1 MSFNTD
7 RYWQV
12 DRAQGREIELPVSTR
27 KKSSTSGHGDDNN
40 DERDAPFEET
50 NELLFNRD
58 TIHNLR
64 RRTCCGIDVTWL
76 VDRLPPS
83 WVVWWRQQPL
93 RKQRAYTAACC
104 CLSTLLVVLLVVLPT
119 RAAISAAKESRRVYL
134 LSHTPSPPPPPSP
147 PSPPIPPAPPSP
159 PPSPL
164 PPMAPPSPPPSPA
177 PPSPNPPSP
186 APPSPD
192 PPSPP
197 PSPPL
202 PPLLPPAPPP
212 PPSPPPPMPVD
223 LLCSYGGIQL
233 PDAVRPQEYDLRLRI
248 QFNTHPG
255 QDTARGPG
263 AAAGYGRRMLLDLSG
278 GSGSGTDPRVADL
291 AAEDVQ
297 GSVNISLALEAHTYC
312 IVLNA
317 VGMVPYDV
325 SYQWNGTEWK
335 GNASRPASSADVDV
349 EAEAGQQQL
358 SQSQSQRV
366 VLMFASPLPATVG
379 SGVAGHLS
387 MRFAYNLSGG
397 LDGVYRSNF
406 KDAAGRQHAIV
417 STQLESSAARKAFP
431 CFDEPRFKTPFTLTL
446 ETPAG
451 LTVLSNMPVRD
462 NSTLTSPSADGGGG
476 GVSEWAVTRFQASP
490 PMSSYL
496 LAFAVG
502 PLAARRRD
510 CNGSAAVIPLAVWAT
525 EDKVDQ
531 LDTALEAGCVA
542 VQTYEAA
549 LGVPYPLPKL
559 DLVGLPNF
567 EAGAMENFGAMFFRE
582 STLLMR
588 AGSGDVSTEL
598 AVAATISHEISHQW
612 FGDLVTMA
620 QWNELWLAEGF
631 ATYLEVMAVDAFRPS
646 YGYYGLSY
654 SMMTAAALSYDAL
667 PSVHAMSAKG
677 PLATVADVDGM
688 FDDISYQKGGAVLR
702 MVRAFLNGNL
712 MGSGVVQQLRRRRLL
727 QQQQQQQEQQDQD
740 QGQDQEERD
749 LQELEQPPG
758 AESSDP
764 LTAPPPPPPPA
775 DALPLPPPP
784 SPPPPAEPPSS
795 PPSEDSPPS
804 LLPED
809 SPAPQLPLSASA
821 LRWPPPPPLPS
832 PPAMPPTS
840 DTAAAAAADLPAPAP
855 SPELLPAPPSPAP
868 PLSPASPPSFNRT
881 NYGADP
887 FLAALRRY
895 LNSSLYGSTTAA
907 VLWDSMTASTG
918 LPFSSWMRTWTYS
931 PNYPV
936 VQVALMDEPPPDTPV
951 VHATAGGLDAAAAE
965 AGAVQPGSGGGVG
978 RYLSVS
984 QSSVT
989 GAACNDTAGT
999 CWWIPLSFRDQAAPA
1014 MSWAPFNSCSAV
1026 VPLPS
1031 RVPYAVVN
1039 PGRYG
1044 YYRVNYSQELWVRL
1058 AAAAHDPAA
1067 VSSVD
1072 LAGMLDDAWQFNR
1085 LDMMGPEL
1093 FMNLTAALGARLRP
1107 EYEPW
1112 AIALDALRSWQRL
1125 LESGGQLPAED
1136 SPGADGRTLNGSFF
1150 AACALSLGAYTR
1162 DRLTEPLRVN
1172 LTVPG
1177 PDGAPAANATRG
1189 LDFRYDLTAITDFPG
1204 LQLRL
1209 LRPLVLV
1216 AAARAKMAAAA
1227 TDEERLDLRRD
1238 PLFETASHLPHVQNR
1253 ADALHLP
1260 EVLHADVR
1268 QATYIIDVMAD
1279 EEEDTWFRYMDFYLM
1294 STDPTDRA
1302 RRLYALTQTYNP
1314 VHITY
1319 ALDLTLR
1326 KSPVGVAID
1335 VPLQDISTIITAV
1348 GGRGGLPLNL
1358 TWEFLLDEANMRALL
1373 DRYGPGNV
1381 PAYSLG
1387 GAINDIAKGVVSEE
1401 LAARIKS
1408 WSARYPD
1415 LLGSDFTTSLEESLH
1430 HNRRWLAGPAV
1441 QLCGWL
1447 DRWQQQQR

>member
-1 MSFNTD
+1 MTSNAGRF
-7 RYWQV
+7 WQEGRV
-12 DRAQGREIELPVSTR
+12 QEGREVELPVSTGI
-27 KKSSTSGHGDDNN
+27 KSLSLG
-40 DERDAPFEET
+40 RDVPSEET
-50 NELLFNRD
+50 SELLFNRD

-64 RRTCCGIDVTWL
+64 RRTSCPRL
-76 VDRLPPS
+76 VDRLPAS

-104 CLSTLLVVLLVVLPT
+104 CLLGALLIVLIVVLQFVLPM
-119 RAAISAAKESRRVYL
+119 RAAVSATKESQRHAKLAR
-134 LSHTPSPPPPPSP
+134 
-147 PSPPIPPAPPSP
+147 
-159 PPSPL
+159 
-164 PPMAPPSPPPSPA
+164 M
-177 PPSPNPPSP
+177 
-186 APPSPD
+186 
-192 PPSPP
+192 
-197 PSPPL
+197 
-202 PPLLPPAPPP
+202 
-212 PPSPPPPMPVD
+212 PSPPPPMPVD

-248 QFNTHPG
+248 QFDPHPG
-255 QDTARGPG
+255 QDTAQGPG

-278 GSGSGTDPRVADL
+278 SSGGGTDPRVADL
-291 AAEDVQ
+291 ATENVQ
-297 GSVNISLALEAHTYC
+297 GSVNISLALEADTYC

-325 SYQWNGTEWK
+325 SYHWNGTEWK
-335 GNASRPASSADVDV
+335 GNASRPASSAV
-349 EAEAGQQQL
+349 AEQQQ

-387 MRFAYNLSGG
+387 MRFAYNLSSG
-397 LDGVYRSNF
+397 LDGVYRSTF

-417 STQLESSAARKAFP
+417 STHFESSAARKAFP

-567 EAGAMENFGAMFFRE
+567 EAGAMENFGAIFFRE
-582 STLLMR
+582 SRLLVKT
-588 AGSGDVSTEL
+588 SGDATAEISVAST
-598 AVAATISHEISHQW
+598 VGHEILHQW

-620 QWNELWLAEGF
+620 QWGELWLAEGF
-631 ATYLEVMAVDAFRPS
+631 AVYLEIMAIDAFRPS

-654 SMMTAAALSYDAL
+654 SKMTAAALSYDSL
-667 PSVHAMSAKG
+667 PSVHPLSVKG
-677 PLATVADVDGM
+677 PLATVADADGF
-688 FDDISYQKGGAVLR
+688 FDKISYQKGGAVLR

-712 MGSGVVQQLRRRRLL
+712 MGSGAVQQLRRRRRLQQQQ
-727 QQQQQQQEQQDQD
+727 QQQQQQQEQDQD
-740 QGQDQEERD
+740 QGQGQEQQSQEE
-749 LQELEQPPG
+749 LELDQPPG

-775 DALPLPPPP
+775 DALPTV
-784 SPPPPAEPPSS
+784 
-795 PPSEDSPPS
+795 
-804 LLPED
+804 
-809 SPAPQLPLSASA
+809 API
-821 LRWPPPPPLPS
+821 
-832 PPAMPPTS
+832 
-840 DTAAAAAADLPAPAP
+840 AAAAADPPAPAP
-855 SPELLPAPPSPAP
+855 SPELLPPPPSPT
-868 PLSPASPPSFNRT
+868 SPSSFNRT

-895 LNSSLYGSTTAA
+895 LNGSLYGSTTAA
-907 VLWDSMTASTG
+907 VLWDSVTASTG

-965 AGAVQPGSGGGVG
+965 AGTGDGVGGGGVG

-1085 LDMMGPEL
+1085 LDMMRPEL

-1136 SPGADGRTLNGSFF
+1136 SPGADGRTLNGRFF

-1172 LTVPG
+1172 LSVPSRGPG
-1177 PDGAPAANATRG
+1177 PGGAPSAENAPRGAGVNRTRAAPA
-1189 LDFRYDLTAITDFPG
+1189 DFSE
-1204 LQLRL
+1204 LQLRM

-1216 AAARAKMAAAA
+1216 ESARATLAA
-1227 TDEERLDLRRD
+1227 TPLELQSSLGNEAPFNLSADARTKEEEEAGALA
-1238 PLFETASHLPHVQNR
+1238 ASHEHGEALPD
-1253 ADALHLP
+1253 ADARHVP
-1260 EVLHADVR
+1260 YEI
-1268 QATYIIDVMAD
+1268 QVMAGG
-1279 EEEDTWFRYMDFYLM
+1279 EDTWYELLDAYHNA
-1294 STDPTDRA
+1294 TQATDRA
-1302 RRLYALTQTYNP
+1302 RLLHALTQTPNRQL
-1314 VHITY
+1314 VVR
-1319 ALDLTLR
+1319 ALNLTR
-1326 KSPVGVAID
+1326 EVA
-1335 VPLQDISTIITAV
+1335 LQDIAAIVRGV

-1358 TWEFLLDEANMRALL
+1358 TWEFLLNEANMRALL

-1387 GAINDIAKGVVSEE
+1387 NVIHGLVKGVVSEE

-1415 LLGSDFTTSLEESLH
+1415 LLGSDFITSLEESLH

-1441 QLCGWL
+1441 QLCEWL
-1447 DRWQQQQR
+1447 DRWQQQQP